1 MGVAEKTENVR
12 PKGLGIR
19 HVQTLLLF
27 LAMLLAFTMRVNMS
41 IAIVAMTTKTNESAQ
56 IFDWSHSVQS
66 IILSSFFWGYV
77 ILQIPGGELVRR
89 IGGKWLITIS
99 VSINALVS
107 IFLPLAA
114 SLGGWKLVCGCRI
127 LQGLTQAFVYPTM
140 HHLIS
145 QWVPLEE
152 KGLLST
158 LIYAGAQL
166 GIALQLIVGGFIA
179 SAWGWP
185 SIFYINGSL
194 GAVWTVAYLIFGS
207 ASPEQSRF
215 ISSEELLYIQKS
227 LGRVGEQKRL
237 PTPWRKILTCLPFW
251 AVIVAHC
258 GQNWGF
264 FTLMTEMPS
273 YMNKVLGFEIKS
285 NGVLSALPYLAMYA
299 LSFPMGTLTDLILKK
314 DCLSVT
320 NTRKLF
326 NSIGHWGPA
335 IGLIGLSFTSADN
348 MILAVTMLTIS
359 VGINAGQY
367 TGYLLV
373 HIDLAP
379 NFSASLMSIT
389 NFLANIVSI
398 IAPLVCGFI
407 INDEE
412 DPAEWRKVF
421 FVASAI
427 YFCCNLFFILFATSE
442 RQSWNEPEETDP
454 EVELKTTNTTT
465 TLPTN
470 VKH

>member
-1 MGVAEKTENVR
+1 MGVVEKTENVR

-27 LAMLLAFTMRVNMS
+27 FAMFLAFTMRVNMS
-41 IAIVAMTTKTNESAQ
+41 IAIVAMTTKTSDNVE

-77 ILQIPGGELVRR
+77 ILQIPGGVLVQRV
-89 IGGKWLITIS
+89 GGKWLITIA
-99 VSINALVS
+99 VAVNALVS
-107 IFLPLAA
+107 LFLPIYA
-114 SLGGWKLVCGCRI
+114 SLGGWQVVCACRI

-152 KGLLST
+152 KGLLAT

-166 GIALQLIVGGFIA
+166 GIAFQLIVGGIIA
-179 SAWGWP
+179 SALDWRA
-185 SIFYINGSL
+185 IFYLNAAL
-194 GAVWTVAYLIFGS
+194 GAIWTTFYLVFGA
-207 ASPEQSRF
+207 ASPEQSKF
-215 ISSEELLYIQKS
+215 ISKEELLYIQRS
-227 LGRVGEQKRL
+227 LGRVGQQKRY
-237 PTPWRKILTCLPFW
+237 PTPWLKIMKCLPFW

-264 FTLMTEMPS
+264 FTLMTEIPS
-273 YMNKVLGFEIKS
+273 YMNRVLGFEIKS

-299 LSFPMGTLTDLILKK
+299 LSFPMGAMTDLILKK
-314 DCLSVT
+314 QWLSVSH
-320 NTRKLF
+320 TRKLF
-326 NSIGHWGPA
+326 NSIGLWGPA
-335 IGLIGLSFTSADN
+335 VALIGLSYTPADN
-348 MILAVTMLTIS
+348 MVLAVAMLTIS

-389 NFLANIVSI
+389 NFLANIISI

-407 INDEE
+407 INDET

-421 FVASAI
+421 FVASAV
-427 YFCCNLFFILFATSE
+427 YFFSNLFFVLYSTSE
-442 RQSWNEPEETDP
+442 KQPWNDPEETDP
-454 EVELKTTNTTT
+454 EVEMKAPNATSQTADT
-465 TLPTN
+465 
-470 VKH
+470 KY